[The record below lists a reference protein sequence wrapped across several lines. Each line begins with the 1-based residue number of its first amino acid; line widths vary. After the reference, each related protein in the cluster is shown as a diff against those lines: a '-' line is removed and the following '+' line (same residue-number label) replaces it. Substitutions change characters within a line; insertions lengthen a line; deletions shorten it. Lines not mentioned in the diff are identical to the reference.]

1 MPLAQINLGD
11 IKAFQITATATDT
24 ASANPRSACVVFSLG
39 AVALVDCLAFKE
51 ELTAKDWRTAEGGMV
66 GVLAKAEGSNTL
78 TQRLLVTP
86 ARLEME
92 LDRATPMSR
101 ELSAAA
107 KAAVKCCRD
116 ALDCCCKLGVA
127 AGEIHGCST
136 VKETGCML
144 ETRGLVQRAWQLPAC
159 LHSCMCAASLA
170 VCSSYCSAA
179 FSVSAADAI
188 EHEPA
193 TAEQGTSEA
202 CEKHSAFVPP
212 AAQGAKA
219 SLHQREKRRI
229 HLIHHHRSPN
239 SLPSAGDRR
248 EMR

>member
-24 ASANPRSACVVFSLG
+24 AAANPRSACVVFSLG
-39 AVALVDCLAFKE
+39 AVALVDCLALQKE
-51 ELTAKDWRTAEGGMV
+51 LKDRRWRTAEGSMV
-66 GVLAKAEGSNTL
+66 RVLAKGQGSNTL

-107 KAAVKCCRD
+107 KAAVECWRD
-116 ALDCCCKLGVA
+116 ALNWCCKLGVA

-136 VKETGCML
+136 VKEMGCML
-144 ETRGLVQRAWQLPAC
+144 ETRGLVQRAWHRPAC
-159 LHSCMCAASLA
+159 LHSCICAASIA
-170 VCSSYCSAA
+170 VCSSNRSAA
-179 FSVSAADAI
+179 FSVYAADAI

-202 CEKHSAFVPP
+202 FEKALCIC
-212 AAQGAKA
+212 AAPVQAVKA

-229 HLIHHHRSPN
+229 HLIHHPRSPN